1 MGGKRIKSVKRLLGH
16 VKAIRTWQLFLI
28 LILLVFAS
36 ATLLRL
42 DHIKMTELRDT
53 VLEMDKEGND
63 EELAA
68 ALNKLQDFTLNH
80 IVVNIID
87 ENGLKKIEFGTG
99 VFYLEQS
106 YLRAA
111 AKVMQEVSEMEVDD
125 SNPNGNIYGIVSSV
139 CRARALANGWN
150 WDNPNYINCF
160 IEELAKYPVQ
170 SEESGTVSALIPSTE
185 LYRREFVSPVWTPSL
200 SGFIILLVFVLSVVI
215 FIRVLIWIVL
225 EITLIILRK

>member
-1 MGGKRIKSVKRLLGH
+1 
-16 VKAIRTWQLFLI
+16 
-28 LILLVFAS
+28 
-36 ATLLRL
+36 
-42 DHIKMTELRDT
+42 MTELRDT

-160 IEELAKYPVQ
+160 IEVAGLDTKPFWFHNINRFCAKCCNFYTRSYLDCPRNN
-170 SEESGTVSALIPSTE
+170 LN
-185 LYRREFVSPVWTPSL
+185 YFKK
-200 SGFIILLVFVLSVVI
+200 
-215 FIRVLIWIVL
+215 
-225 EITLIILRK
+225 ITKTS